1 MKLGPVDFA
10 QPSTWRGI
18 LGLAAMG
25 GWAISPELRDQ
36 IALALGTTLAAIEMF
51 RNEYRG
57 RSKSQT
63 PTPTAQPTPDP
74 VPTSVDAMAMRLR
87 NQPTVRNTAEGQDA
101 SFGDR

>member
-36 IALALGTTLAAIEMF
+36 IALALGTALAAIEMF
-51 RNEYRG
+51 RDEY
-57 RSKSQT
+57 RSKS
-63 PTPTAQPTPDP
+63 PAPAP
-74 VPTSVDAMAMRLR
+74 VPVPDSVDAMAMRMRQRQQPTLR
-87 NQPTVRNTAEGQDA
+87 NPAEGQDA
-101 SFGDR
+101 RFGDR